1 MVSATQDPW
10 TLARPWEA
18 SASRKIEPTGESKT
32 ISLKGKKR
40 SFVCTQYFLW
50 TYSGMLAK
58 LIGIF
63 VQLVFEKEF
72 YVLESN
78 SKEKHA
84 RLR

>member
-1 MVSATQDPW
+1 M
-10 TLARPWEA
+10 
-18 SASRKIEPTGESKT
+18 
-32 ISLKGKKR
+32 
-40 SFVCTQYFLW
+40 CTQYFLW